1 MSEGQSELWA
11 TETGE
16 RGRRTCLASDGRVG
30 VSLEAEGWRPEAGD
44 GWTQERAGSAPSQT
58 GFRVWGA
65 IDCQT

>member
-1 MSEGQSELWA
+1 MSEGESELWA

-16 RGRRTCLASDGRVG
+16 RWRWTCLASDGGVG
-30 VSLEAEGWRPEAGD
+30 VSLEAGD

-58 GFRVWGA
+58 GSRVWGA